1 MIECLKAA
9 GSAQGPAEE
18 QTDVMLEADRQGHFS
33 HGMNRLGFHT
43 INLRYNDKCLK
54 CFDCEMFSA
63 MYCNDIVSKSCD
75 PSAKPVILKESAATA
90 WVDGNNTLGAVVGNF
105 CMKIA
110 MKKAKES
117 GVGWVVAKR
126 YYFY

>member
-33 HGMNRLGFHT
+33 HGMNRLGSLNIHITQILKKSLT
-43 INLRYNDKCLK
+43 IL
-54 CFDCEMFSA
+54 FSA

-75 PSAKPVILKESAATA
+75 PSAKPVIIKESASTA

-110 MKKAKES
+110 MQKAKES
-117 GVGWVVAKR
+117 GVGWVAAKR
-126 YYFY
+126 NYFTY